1 MLRLLIEWLLNAVA
15 LVITAY
21 VVPDFEV
28 DGFGPALIAAL
39 VVGLLNVTLGWLL
52 SILTF
57 PLVWLLPRLMM
68 LVIDAWCCTL
78 RRNWFQGSDQAVS
91 GRVYRRDCAGADPHR
106 VCLCV
111 VSRGRRICEQCLNGG
126 TLSRDRTSNLA

>member
-1 MLRLLIEWLLNAVA
+1 MLATMIRLLIEWLLNALA

-28 DGFGPALIAAL
+28 DGFGPAVIGAL

-52 SILTF
+52 SIFTF

-68 LVIDAWCCTL
+68 VLIDAVVL
-78 RRNWFQGSDQAVS
+78 YVAAKLVPGFRIKSFLA
-91 GRVYRRDCAGADPHR
+91 AFIGAIVLVLIHI
-106 VCLCV
+106 VF
-111 VSRGRRICEQCLNGG
+111 SY
-126 TLSRDRTSNLA
+126 A

>member
-1 MLRLLIEWLLNAVA
+1 MLRLLIEWLLNALA

-52 SILTF
+52 SLLTF

-68 LVIDAWCCTL
+68 LLIDAVVL
-78 RRNWFQGSDQAVS
+78 YFAAKLVPGFRIKRFLAAFIGAIVLVLIHIVF
-91 GRVYRRDCAGADPHR
+91 VY
-106 VCLCV
+106 
-111 VSRGRRICEQCLNGG
+111 
-126 TLSRDRTSNLA
+126 LA

>member
-1 MLRLLIEWLLNAVA
+1 MLRLLIEWLLNALA

-21 VVPDFEV
+21 VVPGFEV

-52 SILTF
+52 SFLAF

-68 LVIDAWCCTL
+68 LLIDAVVL
-78 RRNWFQGSDQAVS
+78 YFAAKLVPGFRIKGFLAAFIGAIVLVLIHVLF
-91 GRVYRRDCAGADPHR
+91 VY
-106 VCLCV
+106 
-111 VSRGRRICEQCLNGG
+111 
-126 TLSRDRTSNLA
+126 LA

>member
-1 MLRLLIEWLLNAVA
+1 MLRLLIEWLLNALA

-52 SILTF
+52 SLVAF

-68 LVIDAWCCTL
+68 LVIDAVVL
-78 RRNWFQGSDQAVS
+78 YFAAKLVPGFRIRRFLAAFIGAIVLVLIHIVF
-91 GRVYRRDCAGADPHR
+91 VY
-106 VCLCV
+106 
-111 VSRGRRICEQCLNGG
+111 
-126 TLSRDRTSNLA
+126 LA

>member
-1 MLRLLIEWLLNAVA
+1 MLRLLIEWLLNALA

-21 VVPDFEV
+21 VVPGFEV

-52 SILTF
+52 SIAAF

-68 LVIDAWCCTL
+68 LLIDAVVL
-78 RRNWFQGSDQAVS
+78 YFAAKLVPGFRIRGFLA
-91 GRVYRRDCAGADPHR
+91 AFIGAIVLVLIH
-106 VCLCV
+106 V
-111 VSRGRRICEQCLNGG
+111 VF
-126 TLSRDRTSNLA
+126 AYV

>member
-1 MLRLLIEWLLNAVA
+1 MLRLLIEWLLNALA

-21 VVPDFEV
+21 VVPGFEV

-52 SILTF
+52 SIAAF

-68 LVIDAWCCTL
+68 LLIDAVVL
-78 RRNWFQGSDQAVS
+78 YFAAKLVPGFRIKGFLA
-91 GRVYRRDCAGADPHR
+91 AFIGAIVLVLIH
-106 VCLCV
+106 V
-111 VSRGRRICEQCLNGG
+111 VF
-126 TLSRDRTSNLA
+126 AYV